1 MRHKLSYLVVPALFG
16 STLMAAGPVSAH
28 VAAPPVPLPP
38 KEAVASGYGGAVSSV
53 SSYATQIGID
63 VLRRGGNAVDAAVAT
78 AAALGVVE
86 PFSSGIGGGGFF
98 VYYDARTHHVSTIDG
113 RETGP
118 AAFSPTVFI
127 DPATGKPLAFA
138 DAVNSGLSVGVPG
151 TLMTWQKALN
161 AWGTRSLAE
170 ELRPAARLAERG
182 FTVTGDFNAGIALNQ
197 QRFSDIAPT
206 AQLYLPGGQV
216 PAVGSVFRNPDL
228 AATYDLIARQGI
240 GVFYGGQLAQEIAA
254 TAQHPPMT
262 PTSDRFFRPGVITAA
277 DIAGYA
283 APFTAPTHVSY
294 DGLDVY
300 SMAPPSSGGT
310 TVGEALNILTQLKR
324 SGWQLSWATQAQQ
337 VASLQAYL
345 EASRVS
351 FADRNRWVA
360 DPAYE
365 NVPTSGLLSPAF
377 AASRACLISPTS
389 TLTSPVAPGD
399 PANPGAGGCAPA
411 TTQTPD
417 VSTEGVST
425 THLVTADRWGDV
437 VSYTLTI
444 EQTGGS
450 AMVVP
455 HRGFLLNNEMTD
467 FDFTPIHPP
476 APDPNLPAAGKRPRS
491 SMAPTIILRPSASG
505 GSRPYLAVGSPGGA
519 SIITT
524 VLQILLN
531 RLDLGMSLPDAIAAP
546 RISQRDGAHTEAEPA
561 FLASPLAPALTGI
574 GQNFVPAPPTFTPAS
589 ELGAATGLEFLGDGR
604 IQAAAEPQRRFGGSA
619 MVVFPLPTR

>member
-1 MRHKLSYLVVPALFG
+1 MSRKWTYPAL
-16 STLMAAGPVSAH
+16 TALCCAALLAGAPGPAAAH
-28 VAAPPVPLPP
+28 GAPPPVPLPP
-38 KEAVASGYGGAVSSV
+38 KQAVATGFGGAVASVSP
-53 SSYATQIGID
+53 YATQIGID

-98 VYYDARTHHVSTIDG
+98 VFYNARTHKVTTIDG

-118 AAFSPTVFI
+118 AAFTPTVFI
-127 DPATGKPLAFA
+127 DPATGKPLAFT

-151 TLMTWQKALN
+151 TLKTWQEALD
-161 AWGTRSLAE
+161 AWGTRSLAQ

-182 FTVTGDFNAGIALNQ
+182 FTVTGDFNGGIALNQ
-197 QRFSDIAPT
+197 QRFSDITPT

-216 PAVGSVFRNPDL
+216 PAVGSTFRNPDL
-228 AATYDLIARQGI
+228 AATYDLIARKGI
-240 GVFYGGQLAQEIAA
+240 GVFYGGELAQEIAN

-262 PTSDRFFRPGVITAA
+262 PTSGMFFRPGVITAA
-277 DIAGYA
+277 DIAGYG
-283 APFTAPTHVSY
+283 APFTAPTHISY
-294 DGLDVY
+294 NGLDVY
-300 SMAPPSSGGT
+300 SMGPPSSGGT
-310 TVGEALNILTQLKR
+310 TVGEALNILTQLKK
-324 SGWQLSWATQAQQ
+324 SGWKLSGATQADQ

-345 EASRVS
+345 EASRVA

-360 DPAYE
+360 DPAFE
-365 NVPTSGLLSPAF
+365 PVPTAGLLSPRF
-377 AASRACLISPTS
+377 AVSRACLISPTS
-389 TLTSPVAPGD
+389 TLTSPLAPGD
-399 PANPGAGGCAPA
+399 PTRPGTTNCAA
-411 TTQTPD
+411 QTVQTPD
-417 VSTEGVST
+417 ASTEGLST
-425 THLVTADRWGDV
+425 THLVASDRWGNV

-467 FDFTPIHPP
+467 FDFAPIHPP

-491 SMAPTIILRPSASG
+491 SMAPTIILRDG
-505 GSRPYLAVGSPGGA
+505 RPYLVVGSPGGA

-546 RISQRDGAHTEAEPA
+546 RISQRDNANTEAEPA
-561 FLASPLAPALTGI
+561 FLGSPLDPALTAL
-574 GQNFVPAPPTFTPAS
+574 GQHFVPAPTMFTQIP
-589 ELGAATGLEFLGDGR
+589 EIGAATGLEFLGGGKV
-604 IQAAAEPQRRFGGSA
+604 QAAAEPQRRFGGSA
-619 MVVFPLPTR
+619 MVVAPAPAR

>member
-1 MRHKLSYLVVPALFG
+1 MRNQASYLALSALFC
-16 STLMAAGPVSAH
+16 STLIATGAAPASAH
-28 VAAPPVPLPP
+28 GGPPPVPLPP
-38 KEAVASGYGGAVSSV
+38 KTAVATGYGGAVASV
-53 SSYATQIGID
+53 SPYATQIGID
-63 VLRRGGNAVDAAVAT
+63 VLADGGNAVDAAVAT

-98 VYYDARTHHVSTIDG
+98 VYYDARTHKVTTIDG

-118 AAFSPTVFI
+118 AAFTSTVFI
-127 DPATGKPLAFA
+127 DPATGQPLAFN
-138 DAVNSGLSVGVPG
+138 DAVDSGLSVGVPG
-151 TLMTWQKALN
+151 TLMTWQEALD
-161 AWGTRSLAE
+161 AWGTRPLSE
-170 ELRPAARLAERG
+170 ELQPAARLAERG
-182 FTVTGDFNAGIALNQ
+182 FTVTGDFNGGIAMNQ
-197 QRFSDIAPT
+197 QRFSDITPT

-228 AATYDLIARQGI
+228 ADTYQLIAHKGI
-240 GVFYGGQLAQEIAA
+240 GVFYGGELASEIAN

-262 PTSDRFFRPGVITAA
+262 ATSNMFFRPGVITAA
-277 DIAGYA
+277 DIAGYT

-300 SMAPPSSGGT
+300 SMGPPTSGGT
-310 TVGEALNILTQLKR
+310 TVGEALNILTQLKK
-324 SGWQLSWATQAQQ
+324 SGWRLSYGTEADQ
-337 VASLQAYL
+337 VKSLQAYL
-345 EASRVS
+345 EASRVA

-360 DPAYE
+360 DPTFE
-365 NVPTSGLLSPAF
+365 DVPTAGLLSPAF

-399 PANPGAGGCAPA
+399 PNNPS
-411 TTQTPD
+411 TTCQAQTQQTPD
-417 VSTEGVST
+417 TSTEGLST
-425 THLVTADRWGDV
+425 THLVTADRWGNV

-467 FDFTPIHPP
+467 FDFTAIHPP

-491 SMAPTIILRPSASG
+491 SMAPTIILRDA
-505 GSRPYLAVGSPGGA
+505 RPYLVVGSPGGA

-524 VLQILLN
+524 VLQVLLN
-531 RLDLGMSLPDAIAAP
+531 RLDFGMSLPDAIAAP
-546 RISQRDGAHTEAEPA
+546 RISQRDRSVTEAEPA
-561 FLASPLAPALTGI
+561 FLSSPLDPALTAI
-574 GQNFVPAPPTFTPAS
+574 GQDFVPAPPAFTPAP
-589 ELGAATGLEFLGDGR
+589 ELGAATGLEFLSDGR

-619 MVVFPLPTR
+619 MVVFPSPTG

>member
-1 MRHKLSYLVVPALFG
+1 M
-16 STLMAAGPVSAH
+16 AGPAAAQTPAH
-28 VAAPPVPLPP
+28 GGPSPVPLPP
-38 KEAVASGYGGAVSSV
+38 KTAVATGYGGAVASV

-63 VLRRGGNAVDAAVAT
+63 VLKQGGNAVDAAVAT

-98 VYYDARTHHVSTIDG
+98 VYYDARTHKVTTIDG

-118 AAFSPTVFI
+118 AAFDSTIFI
-127 DPATGKPLAFA
+127 DPTTGQPLAFN

-151 TLMTWQKALN
+151 TLLTWQEALN
-161 AWGTRSLAE
+161 AWGTRPLSQ
-170 ELRPAARLAERG
+170 ELRPAAQLAERG
-182 FTVTGDFNAGIALNQ
+182 FTVTGDFNGGIAMNQ
-197 QRFSDIAPT
+197 QRFSDIVPT
-206 AQLYLPGGQV
+206 AQLYLPNGQV
-216 PAVGSVFRNPDL
+216 PAVGSTFRNPDL
-228 AATYDLIARQGI
+228 AATYDLIARKGI
-240 GVFYGGQLAQEIAA
+240 GVFYGGELASEIAN
-254 TAQHPPMT
+254 TAQHPPVAA
-262 PTSDRFFRPGVITAA
+262 TSDRVFRPGVITAS

-300 SMAPPSSGGT
+300 SMGPPSSGGT
-310 TVGEALNILTQLKR
+310 TVGEALNILTQLKK
-324 SGWQLSWATQAQQ
+324 SGWQLSWGTQAEQ
-337 VASLQAYL
+337 VKSLQAYL
-345 EASRVS
+345 EASRVAY
-351 FADRNRWVA
+351 ADRNRWVA

-365 NVPTSGLLSPAF
+365 NVPTSGLLSPAY
-377 AASRACLISPTS
+377 AAERACLISPTS
-389 TLTSPVAPGD
+389 TLTSPLAPGD
-399 PANPGAGGCAPA
+399 PTQPGSGACTA
-411 TTQTPD
+411 QTLQSPD
-417 VSTEGVST
+417 TSTEGLST
-425 THLVTADRWGDV
+425 THLVTADKWGNV

-467 FDFTPIHPP
+467 FDFTAIHPP

-491 SMAPTIILRPSASG
+491 SMAPTIILRDG
-505 GSRPYLAVGSPGGA
+505 RPYLVVGSPGGA

-546 RISQRDGAHTEAEPA
+546 RISQRDRSVTEAETA
-561 FLASPLAPALTGI
+561 FLNSPLDPALTAL
-574 GQNFVPAPPTFTPAS
+574 GQSFVLAPPAFTPAP
-589 ELGAATGLEFLGDGR
+589 ELGAATGLEFLGGGQ

-619 MVVFPLPTR
+619 MVVAPER

>member
-1 MRHKLSYLVVPALFG
+1 MRHKTSYLGISALFC
-16 STLMAAGPVSAH
+16 STLIAAGPAAAH
-28 VAAPPVPLPP
+28 TGPPPVPLPP
-38 KEAVASGYGGAVSSV
+38 KTAVATGYGGAVASV
-53 SSYATQIGID
+53 SPYATQIGID
-63 VLRRGGNAVDAAVAT
+63 VLNRGGNAVDAAVAT

-98 VYYDARTHHVSTIDG
+98 AYYDARTHKVTTIDG

-118 AAFSPTVFI
+118 AAFTSTVFI
-127 DPATGKPLAFA
+127 DPATGKPLAFS

-151 TLMTWQKALN
+151 TLMTWQEALD
-161 AWGTRSLAE
+161 AWGTRSLAQ
-170 ELRPAARLAERG
+170 ELRPAAELAERG
-182 FTVTGDFNAGIALNQ
+182 FTVTGDFNGGIATNR

-228 AATYDLIARQGI
+228 AATYELIGRKGI
-240 GVFYGGQLAQEIAA
+240 GVFYGGELAAEIAN

-262 PTSDRFFRPGVITAA
+262 PTSDRNFRPGVITAA
-277 DIAGYA
+277 DLAGYT

-294 DGLDVY
+294 NGLDIY
-300 SMAPPSSGGT
+300 SMGPPSSGGT
-310 TVGEALNILTQLKR
+310 TVGEALNILTQLKA
-324 SGWQLSWATQAQQ
+324 SGWQLSWGTQAQQ
-337 VASLQAYL
+337 VASLQAYI
-345 EASRVS
+345 EASRVA

-360 DPAYE
+360 DPAFE
-365 NVPTSGLLSPAF
+365 NVPTAGLLSPTF

-399 PANPGAGGCAPA
+399 PNNPSTACQAQ
-411 TTQTPD
+411 TQPTPD
-417 VSTEGVST
+417 TSTEGLST
-425 THLVTADRWGDV
+425 THLVAADRWGNV

-455 HRGFLLNNEMTD
+455 NRGFLLNNEMTD

-491 SMAPTIILRPSASG
+491 SMAPTIVLRDG
-505 GSRPYLAVGSPGGA
+505 RPYLAVGSPGGA

-524 VLQILLN
+524 VLQVLLN
-531 RLDLGMSLPDAIAAP
+531 RLDFGMSLPDAIAAP
-546 RISQRDGAHTEAEPA
+546 RVSQRDRSVTEAETP
-561 FLASPLAPALTGI
+561 FLNSPLDPALTAI
-574 GQNFVPAPPTFTPAS
+574 GQNFVPAPPVLTTAP
-589 ELGAATGLEFLGDGR
+589 ELGAATGLEFLRNGQ

-619 MVVFPLPTR
+619 MVAFPIPNP